1 MNSIKEFNKT
11 RRGSQKPALDVNE
24 TQTLNKSIA
33 SVANLTSA
41 VNARILNFNVEQ
53 SSSHS
58 FDNTQNASNVEGINP
73 VNLESEP
80 ISVSLAQPNFKPFI
94 KRILL
99 AMLVLFVSCLVI
111 YLMKYDS
118 INRMIGFYRS
128 IDSDINNSCQE
139 PGAWQ
144 AYIEDNYNWMI
155 EQVQELVKRFWSQSS
170 DQAEIREPD
179 NWSDHFSNKTCA
191 FAKDFGLDCFWDPES
206 PAPEPDDSWSTYFKE
221 SACGFAKNFG
231 YEYFCVPE
239 PPALEPTMT
248 EHVFQYVDD
257 VYQRLW

>member
-1 MNSIKEFNKT
+1 MDSLIQEFNKT

-111 YLMKYDS
+111 YLMKYDC
-118 INRMIGFYRS
+118 INRMIG
-128 IDSDINNSCQE
+128 
-139 PGAWQ
+139 
-144 AYIEDNYNWMI
+144 
-155 EQVQELVKRFWSQSS
+155 SQSS
-170 DQAEIREPD
+170 GEDEIPKPD
-179 NWSDHFSNKTCA
+179 NWLNHFSHKTCD
-191 FAKDFGLDCFWDPES
+191 FAKHFGLDCFWAPES
-206 PAPEPDDSWSTYFKE
+206 PAPEPDDSWSTF
-221 SACGFAKNFG
+221 FN
-231 YEYFCVPE
+231 
-239 PPALEPTMT
+239 
-248 EHVFQYVDD
+248 Q
-257 VYQRLW
+257 